1 MKKIVRK
8 VMFGVKV
15 MKWMRKTGLSFK
27 WRYIHESNE
36 LFAHWM
42 VIDKKENKWYELFA
56 TEYFNNAIEEN
67 SISISL
73 AEVKKIDKNTFSKK
87 NFPLFKEAIPFYC

>member
-8 VMFGVKV
+8 VMFGVEV

-36 LFAHWM
+36 IFAHWM
-42 VIDKKENKWYELFA
+42 VINKVKNKWYELFA
-56 TEYFNNAIEEN
+56 TEYYNNAINEN
-67 SISISL
+67 SIAVSL
-73 AEVKKIDKNTFSKK
+73 VEVQKIGKNTFSKN